1 MRKEKAGRP
10 GEPNQ
15 SPPSLHPA
23 INPDGQLRYAALVF
37 NVLVGLDTD
46 CLKLGQ

>member
-10 GEPNQ
+10 GAPNQ
-15 SPPSLHPA
+15 NPPSLHPV

-37 NVLVGLDTD
+37 KIIRYHCCQLHI
-46 CLKLGQ
+46 